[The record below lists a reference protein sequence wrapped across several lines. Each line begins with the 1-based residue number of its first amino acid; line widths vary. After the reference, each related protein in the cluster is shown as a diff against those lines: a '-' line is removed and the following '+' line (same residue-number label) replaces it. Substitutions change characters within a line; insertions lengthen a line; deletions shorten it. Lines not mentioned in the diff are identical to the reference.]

1 MATQYS
7 NKPIVTDGLVYALDF
22 GNPKSYV
29 SGSTTANSLLY
40 NPVPATFSTVPAGD
54 YQGLAAA
61 YSVRKV
67 VSSYTG
73 SAMMVQSASVS
84 QSIGFDANGNLDT
97 GSIAS
102 FAGSGDAFVK
112 IWYDQSGNGYHVSQS
127 NTLYQPKVYS
137 GSLGSV
143 ITVNNIP
150 SIELNPDNTSGV
162 GRVLTNSS
170 ITAAQPYT
178 IFSTAYRY
186 TTEDRQR
193 LLFYISGIGN
203 RWDQAGHTLSIDNVY
218 NYAGTSFVEYT
229 TVFTGSQLHY
239 GLYNGANSQAAVNGG
254 STTSGNVGTNNISSI
269 SIGGDPPNPGELTNW
284 IGTVSE
290 VVIYASNQSSNRI
303 KIEDSINSYYSI
315 YSPLPDSPIPGLTSG
330 LANFESPDAL
340 LTNQSF
346 PGFSYDQGNSTVMYV
361 GETKGTSSLFTQDT
375 NMSVVATTSSVGFGS
390 TSNNIGRTYPVTGLK
405 HVTLRFSS
413 GSVDC
418 FVNGIPVPANSV
430 FPTGSSVAG
439 GKFAIPVYTG
449 SLGLVQVYNRPLT
462 GDEIW
467 NNYQLTAPRFNL
479 GPLENKPYTL
489 DDNAYLFLS
498 QSGITDPIITGSI
511 DTFVRSLKS
520 NNLWDKM
527 IAIYPFVGTGS
538 DGVNLTGS
546 HKWNLKE
553 PSLVTYPLSFTGSW
567 NGSTSGSAPSGS
579 NTNITV
585 GGITPSQYY
594 PFFNTQS
601 AHISILSYDT
611 PVSSSYLMGT
621 GMTED
626 LAISTLAG
634 DYGTPAAAY
643 SVRKVRTAYSG
654 ALMDVRRSIDNVT
667 QSIGYVDSGDLDTG
681 SLLIGLYRVEII
693 YLGNMRD

>member
-1 MATQYS
+1 
-7 NKPIVTDGLVYALDF
+7 
-22 GNPKSYV
+22 
-29 SGSTTANSLLY
+29 
-40 NPVPATFSTVPAGD
+40 
-54 YQGLAAA
+54 
-61 YSVRKV
+61 
-67 VSSYTG
+67 
-73 SAMMVQSASVS
+73 
-84 QSIGFDANGNLDT
+84 
-97 GSIAS
+97 
-102 FAGSGDAFVK
+102 
-112 IWYDQSGNGYHVSQS
+112 
-127 NTLYQPKVYS
+127 
-137 GSLGSV
+137 
-143 ITVNNIP
+143 
-150 SIELNPDNTSGV
+150 
-162 GRVLTNSS
+162 
-170 ITAAQPYT
+170 
-178 IFSTAYRY
+178 
-186 TTEDRQR
+186 
-193 LLFYISGIGN
+193 
-203 RWDQAGHTLSIDNVY
+203 
-218 NYAGTSFVEYT
+218 
-229 TVFTGSQLHY
+229 
-239 GLYNGANSQAAVNGG
+239 
-254 STTSGNVGTNNISSI
+254 
-269 SIGGDPPNPGELTNW
+269 
-284 IGTVSE
+284 
-290 VVIYASNQSSNRI
+290 
-303 KIEDSINSYYSI
+303 
-315 YSPLPDSPIPGLTSG
+315 
-330 LANFESPDAL
+330 
-340 LTNQSF
+340 
-346 PGFSYDQGNSTVMYV
+346 MYV

-375 NMSVVATTSSVGFGS
+375 NLSVVATTSSVGFGS

-511 DTFVRSLKS
+511 DTFVRGLKS

-585 GGITPSQYY
+585 GGITPSSQYY

-667 QSIGYVDSGDLDTG
+667 QSIGFVDSGDLDTG
-681 SLLIGLYRVEII
+681 SLLILLLTISASYSGD
-693 YLGNMRD
+693 GC